1 MKALERK
8 YQRTHPWINF
18 QCDMSRFGHQIWML
32 LGEARSKCEHIAGIP
47 LEPAVARELHRV
59 YMVKGVL
66 ASSAIEGNTLSEEQ
80 ARQYLD
86 GELELPPSQQYLGQ
100 EVDNVV
106 EATNLISELI
116 LTSEATDISVE
127 DIKEYNRIVLSGL
140 ELPPEVRPG
149 EIRDYPVTVSR
160 YPGAPPED
168 CEYLLERMCEWLNSP
183 ELCPANDDR
192 AVYGLLRAILAH
204 LYLAWIHPFGDGNGR
219 TARLIEFQTLV
230 AAGLP
235 SPTAHLLSN
244 HYNLTRHEY
253 YRQLDHSSRSGGE
266 IAPFIEYALRGFVD
280 GLKDQL
286 LWIRAQQLT
295 IYWRDYI
302 HNAFKNKESAVDRRR
317 RHLAL
322 DLTSEPTPLG
332 NVREVSPRVANDY
345 AKKSQKTLR
354 RDLTILEGMGLV
366 KVNDGAVR
374 SNMDLILAFLPHR
387 REL

>member
-1 MKALERK
+1 
-8 YQRTHPWINF
+8 
-18 QCDMSRFGHQIWML
+18 ML

-47 LEPAVARELHRV
+47 LEPAVATELHQV

-80 ARQYLD
+80 ARQYLE
-86 GELELPPSQQYLGQ
+86 GELELPPSQEYLGR
-100 EVDNVV
+100 EVQNVLD
-106 EATNLISELI
+106 ATNFIGQLI
-116 LTSEATDISVE
+116 LNSEATDLTVE
-127 DIKEYNRIVLSGL
+127 DIKEYNRIVLSDL
-140 ELPPEVRPG
+140 ELDEGVQPG

-160 YPGAPPED
+160 YLGAPPED

-183 ELCPANDDR
+183 ELCPATEDR
-192 AVYGLLRAILAH
+192 VIYGLLRAILAH

-235 SPTAHLLSN
+235 SPAAHLLSN

-253 YRQLDHSSRSGGE
+253 YRQLDYSSRSDGDLN
-266 IAPFIEYALRGFVD
+266 PFIEYALRGFVD

-286 LWIRAQQLT
+286 KWIRAQQLT

-302 HNAFKNKESAVDRRR
+302 HNIFKDQESEVDRRR

-322 DLTSEPTPLG
+322 DLKIEPTPLAKI
-332 NVREVSPRVANDY
+332 REVSARVARDY
-345 AKKSQKTLR
+345 ANKSDKTLR
-354 RDLTILEGMGLV
+354 RDLAILEDMRLV
-366 KVNDGAVR
+366 EIADGAAR
-374 SNMDLILAFLPHR
+374 ANIDLILAFLPPR
-387 REL
+387 RAL